1 MALSFNDQSSG
12 LDQCLIA
19 LVNSTA
25 TGHLC
30 FYKKIEADDATL
42 ENFLLDGPKQ
52 SLNEV
57 MLIYM
62 DLACAYSFCHL
73 FFLGYLGHPIF
84 ALVDKICLL

>member
-1 MALSFNDQSSG
+1 MMQNSEISFWK
-12 LDQCLIA
+12 
-19 LVNSTA
+19 
-25 TGHLC
+25 
-30 FYKKIEADDATL
+30 F
-42 ENFLLDGPKQ
+42 DGPKQ